1 MRDDL
6 RSWIARCAALV
17 VVLGVAC
24 LLLVGVELA
33 LRLTDL
39 GGDLRHDTR
48 AGFSKLSSAFEP
60 AVRSDGTR
68 VYRYVY
74 AEGDFR
80 FREFLAQKPAGGFR
94 VFVVGASSAAG
105 VPYSPAES
113 FSGWLSRRLEAELP
127 DVPVEVVN
135 AATSSFAT
143 RRLLIRTRELARHD
157 PDLLIIYSG
166 HAEIW
171 ENRYY
176 AELIGMEPWL
186 FALWEQVR
194 STRLFALASVL
205 LDPTLNSE
213 LDARRADERKQM
225 FAVLSDASPEE
236 FREAEA
242 RYRANLEAMIES
254 MRGVGAEVMLLTIS
268 QNFADWEPG
277 GSSHRPALPDSELAR
292 WNQLVAE
299 GDRLAPRDCGGALH
313 SWQRALE
320 IDDEFAALHFSMANC
335 YRELLRF
342 DEAQRS
348 YVRASDLDRAY
359 HGAPTRYN
367 EIVRELALAHD
378 TPYVDAY
385 GVLLRA
391 SGNGIVGDNLFA
403 DLAHPNIRAHQLIGE
418 AVADELLRRG
428 IPVGREQ
435 WQRGA
440 YREIDVAEVYE
451 SHPDLRRQEHLVRA
465 LSCQLAQRHSC
476 VTREVEAAL
485 AMNPDDVA
493 VQRFLRS
500 AQRLERS
507 REQRARGDR

>member
-17 VVLGVAC
+17 VVLGAAC
-24 LLLVGVELA
+24 LLLVGAELA
-33 LRLTDL
+33 LRLTGLGEDL
-39 GGDLRHDTR
+39 SHDTR
-48 AGFSKLSSAFEP
+48 AGFSERSLAFEP

-80 FREFLAQKPAGGFR
+80 FREFLAQKPEGSFR

-105 VPYSPAES
+105 VPYTPAES
-113 FSGWLSRRLEAELP
+113 FSGWLSRRLDAELP

-143 RRLLIRTRELARHD
+143 QRLLIRTRELARYD

-186 FALWEQVR
+186 FALWEQAR
-194 STRLFALASVL
+194 STRLFALASLL
-205 LDPTLNSE
+205 LDPTLDSE

-225 FAVLSDASPEE
+225 FAVLSDASSEE

-242 RYRANLEAMIES
+242 RYRANLEAMIET
-254 MRGVGAEVMLLTIS
+254 MRGAGAEVMLLTIS
-268 QNFADWEPG
+268 QNFADWAPG
-277 GSSHRPALPDSELAR
+277 GSSHRPALPEPDLSLFDQ
-292 WNQLVAE
+292 WVAE
-299 GDRLAPRDCGGALH
+299 GERLAPRDCEGALRT
-313 SWQRALE
+313 WQRALE
-320 IDDEFAALHFSMANC
+320 IDDQYAALHFSMADC
-335 YRELLRF
+335 YRELSRF
-342 DEAQRS
+342 DEAQRG

-385 GVLLRA
+385 GALLRE
-391 SGNGIVGDNLFA
+391 SGDGIVGDNFFA
-403 DLAHPNIRAHQLIGE
+403 DLAHPNIRAHQVIAE
-418 AVADELLRRG
+418 AVADELFRRG
-428 IPVGREQ
+428 LPVAREQ
-435 WQRGA
+435 WRRGA
-440 YREIDVAEVYE
+440 YREVDVAEVYE
-451 SHPDLRRQEHLVRA
+451 SHPEL
-465 LSCQLAQRHSC
+465 
-476 VTREVEAAL
+476 
-485 AMNPDDVA
+485 
-493 VQRFLRS
+493 
-500 AQRLERS
+500 
-507 REQRARGDR
+507 